1 MACPGGCYGGGG
13 QIRYEEKKPKDVILQ
28 FK

>member
-13 QIRYEEKKPKDVILQ
+13 QIRYEDKKPKDLVTQ